1 MKPFRTLFG
10 CEAGASGRVVALGV
24 PYDRG
29 TDPEHG
35 GAAAAPTLIRS
46 LSGPEHHRVA
56 RGELFD
62 LSLRARLF
70 AGADLSDLGNLRFQ
84 ASGTDDAYLAQ
95 VSDAIATLVHAG
107 KHTLVLG
114 GDHLVTLA
122 VLRGYAQVGRRVQV
136 VQLDAHHD
144 LDEHPIAGERPTHA
158 TFMSTVADEGL
169 AAQVLQ
175 LGVRGLSP
183 YLPRTPAGVRAVGIA
198 ELPGA
203 LLPSADVYLTVDT
216 DAFDPAAAPAVAYPE
231 PGGLGFDAL
240 DRVLSTI
247 SAAGLAVVGADWTEY
262 NPRFDTAHHLTGR
275 LVVRGVAALVTAMA
289 PARPAAS
296 AAHGTAELR

>member
-1 MKPFRTLFG
+1 MKSFRTLFG

-46 LSGPEHHRVA
+46 LSGPEHHCVA
-56 RGELFD
+56 KGQLFD
-62 LSLRARLF
+62 LESRSQLF
-70 AGADLSDLGNLRFQ
+70 VGADLSDLGNLRFQ
-84 ASGTDDAYLAQ
+84 TSGTDDAYLAQ
-95 VSDAIATLVHAG
+95 VGDAIATLVHAG
-107 KHTLVLG
+107 KRTLVLG

-144 LDEHPIAGERPTHA
+144 LDEHPVAGERPTHA

-175 LGVRGLSP
+175 IGVRGLSP
-183 YLPRTPAGVRAVGIA
+183 YLPRTPAGVHVVGLA
-198 ELPGA
+198 ALERA
-203 LLPSADVYLTVDT
+203 LLPATDVYLTVDT
-216 DAFDPAAAPAVAYPE
+216 DAFDPATAPAVSYPE
-231 PGGLGFDAL
+231 AGGLGFDAL
-240 DRVLSTI
+240 DRVIATI
-247 SAAGLAVVGADWTEY
+247 RAAGLAIVGADWTEY

-289 PARPAAS
+289 QTMTAAVARHPEA
-296 AAHGTAELR
+296 LR